1 MIIGNEIYWI
11 TRLDC
16 FNGLA
21 FALFVVGLGMT
32 VLYYISQCTNDRF
45 PSALRNFGIPFL
57 IIGLL
62 GLTFLPTTKQMCAI
76 KVIPAV
82 VNNERIQNL
91 STIMIDKAID
101 WLKDVTKETEKRK

>member
-1 MIIGNEIYWI
+1 MITGNEIYWI

-16 FNGLA
+16 FNGVA
-21 FALFVVGLGMT
+21 FALFVVGLVFT
-32 VLYYISQCTNDRF
+32 ALYYISQATEDNF
-45 PSALRNFGIPFL
+45 PSILRNVGMPFL

-91 STIMIDKAID
+91 STIMFDKAID
-101 WLKDVTKETEKRK
+101 WLKDVTKDTGKKQ